1 MINTEEKARK
11 KVLDT
16 WNASELFIILS
27 ESKYQNGRSVP
38 RAFQIGGGEYISL
51 SIFTDYKAAEE
62 FCKVG
67 YIVDGRYLIGRID
80 NSDKYRDLYS
90 ILNTA
95 LHLGINRT
103 DIDCGTEDAMN
114 ITLAAMLDWGG
125 RKISDVSMLLSKEEF
140 EQVTGGG
147 EIRLN
152 FNPIPL
158 YAETAR

>member
-1 MINTEEKARK
+1 MIDTEEKARK

-38 RAFQIGGGEYISL
+38 RAFQIGGGNISL
-51 SIFTDYKAAEE
+51 SVFTNYKAAED
-62 FCKVG
+62 FCKTG
-67 YIVDGRYLIGRID
+67 YIIDGRYLIGRID

-125 RKISDVSMLLSKEEF
+125 RKISDVTMLLSKDEF
-140 EQVTGGG
+140 ERVSGGG
-147 EIRLN
+147 EIHLN
-152 FNPIPL
+152 FNPMPL
-158 YAETAR
+158 YNE

>member
-1 MINTEEKARK
+1 MIDTEEKARK

-38 RAFQIGGGEYISL
+38 RAFQIGGGNISL
-51 SIFTDYKAAEE
+51 SIFTDHKAAEE
-62 FCKVG
+62 FCKTG
-67 YIVDGRYLIGRID
+67 YIIDGRYLIGRID

-125 RKISDVSMLLSKEEF
+125 RKISDVSMLLSKDEF
-140 EQVTGGG
+140 ERVCGGG

-152 FNPIPL
+152 FNSMPL
-158 YAETAR
+158 YNE